1 MKTMKTKIVQIGNS
15 RGVRLPKSFIKE
27 AGLEYEVELRLVEG
41 GILVE
46 SAPTPRAGWSEAAR
60 RLHDVEKGVMLDEPV
75 ATHFDDS
82 EWSWE

>member
-15 RGVRLPKSFIKE
+15 RGVRLPKSFIEE
-27 AGLEYEVELRLVEG
+27 AGLENEVELRLVEG

-46 SAPTPRAGWSEAAR
+46 SAPTPRAGWSEAAKH
-60 RLHDVEKGVMLDEPV
+60 LHDVEKGVMLDEPV

>member
-15 RGVRLPKSFIKE
+15 RGVRLPKSFIEE
-27 AGLEYEVELRLVEG
+27 AGLEYEVELRLVED

-46 SAPTPRAGWSEAAR
+46 SAPTPRAGWSEAAKH
-60 RLHDVEKGVMLDEPV
+60 LHDVEKGVMLDEPV